1 VGETVYQ
8 PPEYTGEAGLI
19 TAGITL
25 ARRMYRV
32 AGTGNEQVSRVY
44 HMSFARQCYGMLAV
58 LSLEIASPRPW
69 CTSASGQP
77 QTRRGGS
84 CARQVP
90 SYPTSPR
97 RIPPH
102 FLVHIKHFFLATS
115 LPFNIAQRI
124 AMRFDDRAC
133 IPAFFFRI
141 SDTRASTLQQSQ
153 MLRLRRTPVASR
165 NRKLVRSGKVYGEG
179 AVSSWY
185 C

>member
-32 AGTGNEQVSRVY
+32 AGTGNQQVSRVY
-44 HMSFARQCYGMLAV
+44 HMSFARQCCGMLAV

-77 QTRRGGS
+77 QTRPGGS
-84 CARQVP
+84 CARQVHCN
-90 SYPTSPR
+90 PTSPR

-133 IPAFFFRI
+133 IPASFFRI
-141 SDTRASTLQQSQ
+141 SDTRASTRQQSQ

-165 NRKLVRSGKVYGEG
+165 NRELIRSGKLYGEG
-179 AVSSWY
+179 AVSCWY
-185 C
+185 R